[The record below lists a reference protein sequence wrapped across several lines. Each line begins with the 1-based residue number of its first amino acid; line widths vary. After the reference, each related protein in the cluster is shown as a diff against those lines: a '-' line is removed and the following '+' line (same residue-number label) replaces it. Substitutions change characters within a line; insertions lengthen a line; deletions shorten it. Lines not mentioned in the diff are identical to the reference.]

1 MAGWHF
7 TKWSKNGMSNQD
19 IKIRI
24 LAQDKSK
31 QALSGVRASLG
42 RVKDAAF
49 SVQGALI
56 GIGAGAAVKSI
67 VTTAAEVES
76 LKVRLKF
83 LTGSTKDA
91 GVAFKVMNEY
101 ASSVPFA
108 LADIERASPSL
119 LTVADSVD
127 ELNELLQITGDIAAV
142 SGLSFDETAMQMQR
156 AFAGGIAGA
165 DQFRERG
172 VSAFLG
178 FEAGVS
184 YSAEKTKEKIKAMW
198 RDGTTTAKGATGE
211 LSKTFTGQVSMMQ
224 DAWREMKLV
233 IADTGVFAE
242 AGNVIKGITEGLR
255 DPSFKDGVKV
265 FSENLLDL
273 YKFTVAN
280 KDILLTI
287 GAMWLGAKAGD
298 VFGKRG
304 SAIGA
309 MGAGLA
315 MYNKEAR
322 TALGL
327 GLGQSE
333 SGNFEKIAG
342 NIDKLGKKLRG
353 LYVEQAFLQ
362 SQLKQDGFWAL
373 IMQVPRENRLTSVNA
388 DIEETLELATAAQ
401 IKISNLANA
410 VTESTSTAMSKEE
423 AEIQAILD
431 KEMDEINAFYERL
444 AQRDYINSMQP
455 VVGGIDLT
463 GQQFIQEMNAAEVEI
478 QAILD
483 KSFEAAYAVKTEWQS
498 MGEAIKTSWES
509 VSDSIENT
517 LADTIMGLTSWRDA
531 TKLILRE
538 VAREFIKTYMIK
550 GMVSNISTG
559 IGNFFGLEPRADGG
573 PVSAGSTYLVGER
586 GPEIFTPR
594 QSGSIIPNEQIG
606 GSSNINVNF
615 NITANDTRGFDQ
627 LLQQRRGQIVGII
640 NQAMNDR
647 GQRAIA

>member
-1 MAGWHF
+1 
-7 TKWSKNGMSNQD
+7 MSNQD

-401 IKISNLANA
+401 IKISSLANA
-410 VTESTSTAMSKEE
+410 VTESTSTAMSTEE

-444 AQRDYINSMQP
+444 GQRDYINSMQP

-606 GSSNINVNF
+606 GSGPVNVNF

-627 LLQQRRGQIVGII
+627 LLQQRRGQIVGMV
-640 NQAMNDR
+640 NQALNDR
-647 GQRAIA
+647 GMRAIA

>member
-1 MAGWHF
+1 
-7 TKWSKNGMSNQD
+7 
-19 IKIRI
+19 
-24 LAQDKSK
+24 
-31 QALSGVRASLG
+31 
-42 RVKDAAF
+42 
-49 SVQGALI
+49 
-56 GIGAGAAVKSI
+56 
-67 VTTAAEVES
+67 
-76 LKVRLKF
+76 
-83 LTGSTKDA
+83 
-91 GVAFKVMNEY
+91 
-101 ASSVPFA
+101 
-108 LADIERASPSL
+108 
-119 LTVADSVD
+119 
-127 ELNELLQITGDIAAV
+127 
-142 SGLSFDETAMQMQR
+142 
-156 AFAGGIAGA
+156 
-165 DQFRERG
+165 
-172 VSAFLG
+172 
-178 FEAGVS
+178 
-184 YSAEKTKEKIKAMW
+184 
-198 RDGTTTAKGATGE
+198 
-211 LSKTFTGQVSMMQ
+211 
-224 DAWREMKLV
+224 
-233 IADTGVFAE
+233 
-242 AGNVIKGITEGLR
+242 
-255 DPSFKDGVKV
+255 
-265 FSENLLDL
+265 
-273 YKFTVAN
+273 
-280 KDILLTI
+280 
-287 GAMWLGAKAGD
+287 MWLGAKAGD

-401 IKISNLANA
+401 IKISSLANA

-559 IGNFFGLEPRADGG
+559 IGNFFGLEPKADGG

>member
-1 MAGWHF
+1 
-7 TKWSKNGMSNQD
+7 MSNQD

-401 IKISNLANA
+401 IKISSLANA
-410 VTESTSTAMSKEE
+410 VTESTSTAMSTEE

-444 AQRDYINSMQP
+444 GQRDYINSMQP

>member
-1 MAGWHF
+1 
-7 TKWSKNGMSNQD
+7 MSNQD

-401 IKISNLANA
+401 IKISSLANA
-410 VTESTSTAMSKEE
+410 VTESTSTAMSTEE

-444 AQRDYINSMQP
+444 GQRDYINSMQP

-538 VAREFIKTYMIK
+538 VAREFIKTYIIK

-606 GSSNINVNF
+606 GSGPVNVNF

-627 LLQQRRGQIVGII
+627 LLQQRRGQIVGMV
-640 NQAMNDR
+640 NQALNDR
-647 GQRAIA
+647 GMRAIA

>member
-1 MAGWHF
+1 
-7 TKWSKNGMSNQD
+7 MSNQD

-91 GVAFKVMNEY
+91 GIAFKVMNEY

-401 IKISNLANA
+401 IKISSLANA
-410 VTESTSTAMSKEE
+410 VTESTSTAMSTEE

-444 AQRDYINSMQP
+444 GQRDYINSMQP

>member
-1 MAGWHF
+1 
-7 TKWSKNGMSNQD
+7 MSNQD

-91 GVAFKVMNEY
+91 GIAFKVMNEY

-401 IKISNLANA
+401 IKISSLANA

-559 IGNFFGLEPRADGG
+559 IGNFFGLEPKADGG

-647 GQRAIA
+647 GMRAIA

>member
-1 MAGWHF
+1 
-7 TKWSKNGMSNQD
+7 MSNQD

-91 GVAFKVMNEY
+91 GIAFKVMNEY

-255 DPSFKDGVKV
+255 DPAFKDGVKA

-401 IKISNLANA
+401 IKISSLANA

-559 IGNFFGLEPRADGG
+559 IGNFFGLEPKADGG

-606 GSSNINVNF
+606 GSGPVNVNF

-627 LLQQRRGQIVGII
+627 LLQQRRGQIVGMV
-640 NQAMNDR
+640 NQALNDR
-647 GQRAIA
+647 GMRAIA